1 MFDFIG
7 DKINLW
13 FSSIELTK
21 SKINEEFRKAVKIYN
36 SKNSEILPENL
47 YLNNAF
53 LEEKYGM
60 RAVDPIVN
68 DSDAGNNV
76 IKFRPKDDKTYH

>member
-1 MFDFIG
+1 MKNRGKGKKRTTYANLDE
-7 DKINLW
+7 INQA
-13 FSSIELTK
+13 IKDMTD
-21 SKINEEFRKAVKIYN
+21 EEMD
-36 SKNSEILPENL
+36 
-47 YLNNAF
+47 AF

-60 RAVDPIVN
+60 RAVDPIIN